1 MTASLYEAIDTLDAK
16 RIASKDHE
24 DSAESLARYYRDE
37 VFADM
42 QNLRAIADELEMNV
56 PEKYWPIPTYTDLLF
71 TV

>member
-1 MTASLYEAIDTLDAK
+1 M
-16 RIASKDHE
+16 
-24 DSAESLARYYRDE
+24 AESLARYYRDE